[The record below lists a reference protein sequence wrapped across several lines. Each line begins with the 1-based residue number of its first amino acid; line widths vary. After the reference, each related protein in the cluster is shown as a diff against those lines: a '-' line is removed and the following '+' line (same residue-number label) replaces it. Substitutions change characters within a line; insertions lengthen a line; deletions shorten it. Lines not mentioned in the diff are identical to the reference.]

1 MTGGTDTLLIL
12 HCHIPKTAGTSISGG
27 LRNAFENFHFHHYHP
42 DPFYILT
49 PQILEDLLRID
60 PALRSISSHHLRS
73 FPLSIAGR
81 PTFLFTFLRK
91 PEDVFISQLKHAQRQ
106 FSEFP
111 EPVRRLWPK
120 ETPRMPLRE
129 LAWQYLELATAHQDF
144 CPQTRFFGNPDAM
157 ARLGL
162 SDGNRYG
169 FESCEIAR
177 SILSDFHFVG
187 IVDQMKKS
195 LDVLTHLLM
204 DRGIKVYFDLRLKLN
219 CCPDPARPAW
229 LNVEDE
235 VGRRVLETSKSD
247 RLLYCHFRGLLLG
260 SHRKLRERRWLG
272 LRPAVADARESFGSR
287 RWRGAAQSLVNSGRL
302 FCTRHRINVSP
313 NPTIESEF
321 CSETLESR
329 AARAFVEGGRRQ
341 MIHA

>member
-229 LNVEDE
+229 LNVED
-235 VGRRVLETSKSD
+235 V
-247 RLLYCHFRGLLLG
+247 RL
-260 SHRKLRERRWLG
+260 
-272 LRPAVADARESFGSR
+272 ADAFSRPVRVIAFSIAIFGGCFLDRIESFGNAVGWALDQRSR
-287 RWRGAAQSLVNSGRL
+287 MHGSHSAAVAGAAR
-302 FCTRHRINVSP
+302 P
-313 NPTIESEF
+313 NRWLIPDG
-321 CSETLESR
+321 CSALAT
-329 AARAFVEGGRRQ
+329 G
-341 MIHA
+341 